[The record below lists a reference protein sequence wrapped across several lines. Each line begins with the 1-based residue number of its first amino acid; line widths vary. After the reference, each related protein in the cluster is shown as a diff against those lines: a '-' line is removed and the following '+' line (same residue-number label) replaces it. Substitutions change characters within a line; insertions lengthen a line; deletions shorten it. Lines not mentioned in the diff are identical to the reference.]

1 MSDLMLWGIFLAA
14 GLGTFAMRVSFIE
27 LYGRWRMPALL
38 SRALIYVP
46 ASVLAALVLPAVVYP
61 NGQGAFELN
70 NPQIPAAI
78 IATFVAWKTRNTLL
92 TLGLGMAALWA
103 FKFIGA

>member
-61 NGQGAFELN
+61 NGQSAFVLN